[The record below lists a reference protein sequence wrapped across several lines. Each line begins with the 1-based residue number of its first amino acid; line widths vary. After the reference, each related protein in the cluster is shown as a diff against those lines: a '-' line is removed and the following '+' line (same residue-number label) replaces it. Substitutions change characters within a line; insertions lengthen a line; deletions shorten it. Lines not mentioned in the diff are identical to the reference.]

1 MHIALMCHL
10 ELYTDGGGNNYFTPG
25 EFLSFLAYKKCLYFY
40 ASFIL
45 MERVTECQPKIQ
57 NPPTHYIKVRN

>member
-1 MHIALMCHL
+1 MHIAFVCHL
-10 ELYTDGGGNNYFTPG
+10 ELYTDSGGNNYLIPG

-45 MERVTECQPKIQ
+45 MERDRGRQYGGRILAVI
-57 NPPTHYIKVRN
+57 